1 MTYIIMSNGKLK
13 SWHRK
18 LVHANKDAKER
29 AIRTGSGHEV
39 LHSLHV
45 FAGGSGK
52 LLR

>member
-29 AIRTGSGHEV
+29 AMKTGSGHEV
-39 LHSLHV
+39 LRSLHT
-45 FAGGSGK
+45 FEGGSGK